1 MRDAFSGDSCSAKV
15 GMPAEWG
22 QLVTIAIAVICALV
36 AAFCFAAGSL
46 VQQTV
51 ARSSGADELMRPRLL
66 LDLAR
71 RPLWLAGIGLD
82 ALSFFILALALAFG
96 PLALVQP
103 LAALDVL
110 FVLPL
115 IARRQRRQLTLQDG
129 LGALAVAAG
138 IVIFLAVATPSGGE
152 SAPGL
157 TAWLP
162 VFLAASLLSALSAV
176 AGLRVTGKARVIWL
190 GVAAG
195 SSIGVL
201 DALTKATV
209 DVLSNRGVAVLATW
223 EPYAL
228 VVAGLTG
235 ALLGQSAFSSGALS
249 LSLPVIDTLT
259 PIIAVVIGATVFGEE
274 LASAAWQLGLQLAG
288 GVIAVAGIFVL
299 SRSSIVAAE
308 QSAPQEPALAA
319 MRSVVLVRGD

>member
-1 MRDAFSGDSCSAKV
+1 MGT
-15 GMPAEWG
+15 P
-22 QLVTIAIAVICALV
+22 VTTVIAVIAALM
-36 AAFCFAAGSL
+36 AAFCFAAASL

-51 ARSSGADELMRPRLL
+51 ARASGADEVMRPRLL

-96 PLALVQP
+96 PLTLVQP
-103 LAALDVL
+103 L

-115 IARRQRRQLTLQDG
+115 IARRQRRRLTLQDG
-129 LGALAVAAG
+129 IGALAVCTG
-138 IVIFLAVATPSGGE
+138 IVIFLATATPTGGVYV
-152 SAPGL
+152 PGV
-157 TAWLP
+157 TAWAP
-162 VFLAASLLSALSAV
+162 VFLAAGLLAALSVV
-176 AGLRVTGKARVIWL
+176 AGLRVTGTARVVWL
-190 GVAAG
+190 AVAAG
-195 SSIGVL
+195 CVLGVL

-209 DVLSNRGVAVLATW
+209 DVLPARGAGVLATW
-223 EPYAL
+223 EPWAL
-228 VVAGLTG
+228 LLAGLTG

-288 GVIAVAGIFVL
+288 GAVAVIGIFVL
-299 SRSSIVAAE
+299 SRSSIVTAE
-308 QSAPQEPALAA
+308 QSAPRQPALAV
-319 MRSVVLVRGD
+319 MHGVVLANGD

>member
-1 MRDAFSGDSCSAKV
+1 MPSGGIQVSFRRASLLNGGHQV
-15 GMPAEWG
+15 ST
-22 QLVTIAIAVICALV
+22 VIAVIAALV
-36 AAFCFAAGSL
+36 AAFCFAAASL

-51 ARSSGADELMRPRLL
+51 ARASGADEVMRPRLL

-71 RPLWLAGIGLD
+71 TPLWLAGVGLD
-82 ALSFFILALALAFG
+82 VLSFFIFALALAFG

-115 IARRQRRQLTLQDG
+115 IARRQRRRLTLQDG
-129 LGALAVAAG
+129 IGALAVCAG
-138 IVIFLAVATPSGGE
+138 IVIFLATATPTGGIYV
-152 SAPGL
+152 PGVA
-157 TAWLP
+157 AWLP
-162 VFLAASLLSALSAV
+162 VFLAAGLLATLSAV
-176 AGLRVTGKARVIWL
+176 AGLRVTGKARVVWL
-190 GVAAG
+190 AVAAG
-195 SSIGVL
+195 CVLGVL

-209 DVLSNRGVAVLATW
+209 DVLSARGVGVLATW
-223 EPYAL
+223 EPWAL
-228 VVAGLTG
+228 LLAGLTG

-288 GVIAVAGIFVL
+288 GAVAVIGIFVL
-299 SRSSIVAAE
+299 SRSSIVTAE
-308 QSAPQEPALAA
+308 QSVPRGPAVA
-319 MRSVVLVRGD
+319 MMRGVVLAKGD